1 LTSFVWNVPS
11 FRKKFWQKGKY
22 SMNEAIDWLRFARED
37 LRVAEWAVSDQIYNR
52 LIGAIPS

>member
-1 LTSFVWNVPS
+1 
-11 FRKKFWQKGKY
+11 
-22 SMNEAIDWLRFARED
+22 MNEAIDWLRFARED